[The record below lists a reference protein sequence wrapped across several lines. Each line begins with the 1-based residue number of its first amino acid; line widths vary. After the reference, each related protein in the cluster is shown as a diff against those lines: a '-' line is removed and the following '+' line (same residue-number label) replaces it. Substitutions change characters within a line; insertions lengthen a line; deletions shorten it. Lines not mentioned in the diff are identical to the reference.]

1 MIRLWEQPAIA
12 FLQSPGLLPFAVLGQ
27 VDGSFAVAA
36 AGNRTQILQQVARA
50 IDQIADPRVQ
60 SNLSASTFVL
70 AGLVL
75 EGEVIQ
81 QVLRRDIMQES
92 VTYQLIKQEGREE
105 GREAE
110 RQEVAVNLLS
120 EGISLEIVARV
131 TGMTIEQLQ
140 QLQNP

>member
-36 AGNRTQILQQVARA
+36 GNRTQILQQVARA
-50 IDQIADPRVQ
+50 IDQIADPRMQ

-75 EGEVIQ
+75 EGEVI
-81 QVLRRDIMQES
+81 RPP
-92 VTYQLIKQEGREE
+92 
-105 GREAE
+105 A
-110 RQEVAVNLLS
+110 
-120 EGISLEIVARV
+120 
-131 TGMTIEQLQ
+131 
-140 QLQNP
+140 

>member
-1 MIRLWEQPAIA
+1 
-12 FLQSPGLLPFAVLGQ
+12 
-27 VDGSFAVAA
+27 
-36 AGNRTQILQQVARA
+36 
-50 IDQIADPRVQ
+50 
-60 SNLSASTFVL
+60 
-70 AGLVL
+70 
-75 EGEVIQ
+75 
-81 QVLRRDIMQES
+81 MQES

>member
-27 VDGSFAVAA
+27 VDGSFAVA